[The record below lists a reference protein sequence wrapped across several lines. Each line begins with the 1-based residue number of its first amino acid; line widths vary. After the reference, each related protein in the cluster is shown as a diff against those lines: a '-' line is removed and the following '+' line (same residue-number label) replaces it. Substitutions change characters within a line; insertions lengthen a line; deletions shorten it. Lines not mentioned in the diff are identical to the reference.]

1 MTSQG
6 KILVEETTDPR
17 ILGKAAQLINSQL
30 GASSVEQPRFV
41 ATHALLVTYSNVSI
55 ERKTLKTK
63 NEDPSIV
70 NTFQALLLGGRDRQK
85 RGESAT
91 LTFVQF
97 LYRDL
102 HWEGEEAEAGIM
114 WVFGIF

>member
-1 MTSQG
+1 LS
-6 KILVEETTDPR
+6 
-17 ILGKAAQLINSQL
+17 
-30 GASSVEQPRFV
+30 ASEHPRFI

-55 ERKTLKTK
+55 QRKSSSKLK
-63 NEDPSIV
+63 NDDSS
-70 NTFQALLLGGRDRQK
+70 NTFQALLIAGRDHQK

-114 WVFGIF
+114 FVDFNIF

>member
-1 MTSQG
+1 MTSNG

-17 ILGKAAQLINSQL
+17 ILGKAAQLINTQL
-30 GASSVEQPRFV
+30 GASSEQQQPRFV

-55 ERKTLKTK
+55 GMTKTTK
-63 NEDPSIV
+63 EAT
-70 NTFQALLLGGRDRQK
+70 NTFQALLIGGKDRQK
-85 RGESAT
+85 RGESST
-91 LTFVQF
+91 VTFVQF

-114 WVFGIF
+114 LEKFF

>member
-1 MTSQG
+1 MTSNG

-17 ILGKAAQLINSQL
+17 ILGKAAQLINTQL
-30 GASSVEQPRFV
+30 GASTSSEQQQPRFV

-55 ERKTLKTK
+55 GMTKTTK
-63 NEDPSIV
+63 EAT
-70 NTFQALLLGGRDRQK
+70 NTFQALLIGGKDRQK
-85 RGESAT
+85 RGESST
-91 LTFVQF
+91 VTFVQF

-114 WVFGIF
+114 LEKFF